1 MNSTSYLKK
10 NLISRI
16 KSSNNETFLNA
27 LPTIFD
33 SSEQELYQLSD
44 AQKQA
49 IEAGRKDI
57 ENGNYKS
64 HEQVMEEME
73 IWLKEQ

>member
-10 NLISRI
+10 NLISHI
-16 KSSNNETFLNA
+16 KSSNNEPFLKA
-27 LPTIFD
+27 LQTLFD
-33 SSEQELYQLSD
+33 NTERELYVLND

-49 IEAGRKDI
+49 IETGRKDI
-57 ENGNYKS
+57 ENGNYKY

-73 IWLKEQ
+73 IWLKGQ

>member
-16 KSSNNETFLNA
+16 KSSNNEPFLKA
-27 LPTIFD
+27 LQTLFD
-33 SSEQELYQLSD
+33 SSERELYELNN

-64 HEQVMEEME
+64 HEQVMKEME
-73 IWLKEQ
+73 IWLKGQ